1 MVTTLLHNA
10 NCYGA
15 APFDF
20 PEMVPGLLYKMTN
33 DIVEQIGPTKHFSLG
48 IRLAPE
54 FLDGP
59 LLYVRQAIEPYGHP
73 HVVFVNASGVTLAL
87 SSVILAAAI
96 DNMDICCWLP
106 QQTDTFST

>member
-1 MVTTLLHNA
+1 MVTTFLHNA
-10 NCYGA
+10 NYYGA

-20 PEMVPGLLYKMTN
+20 PDMVPGLLYKMTN
-33 DIVEQIGPTKHFSLG
+33 DIVEQKHMAIEPFSFG
-48 IRLAPE
+48 IRIAPE

-73 HVVFVNASGVTLAL
+73 HVVFVNASGVTVAL

-96 DNMDICCWLP
+96 DNMDICCYSP
-106 QQTDTFST
+106 KTV

>member
-10 NCYGA
+10 NYYGA

-20 PEMVPGLLYKMTN
+20 PNMVPGLLYKITSN
-33 DIVEQIGPTKHFSLG
+33 IVQRAAPEAGHFSFG
-48 IRLAPE
+48 RRLAPE

-96 DNMDICCWLP
+96 DNMDICCYSP
-106 QQTDTFST
+106 KTV